1 MLERNDS
8 GVGSE
13 TSGNSTALRR
23 LRRLRRLKQHHQQT
37 PGQDGEEEE
46 EEDDEDE
53 GAVGEEPADVE
64 TLITAS
70 STAIASAAVETGPC
84 WCVDCDQPVVNEASP
99 TMYVYNLIKALTSRP
114 WYKYDGIQI

>member
-37 PGQDGEEEE
+37 PDQDGEEE

-64 TLITAS
+64 TLITTS
-70 STAIASAAVETGPC
+70 STAVTSAAVATGPC

-99 TMYVYNLIKALTSRP
+99 TMYVYNLIKTQTSRP
-114 WYKYDGIQI
+114 WY